1 MKLNTSQW
9 EYLTQFARS
18 LLIRSGEIRFNYT
31 DPSDLISAA
40 FLNLKDQ
47 EVTII
52 QLQKEIRKEFY
63 KQRNERASNKKH
75 FIDTSANDHKACPKC
90 RITFAAMEFKPR
102 INKHGILV
110 YNGYCPGCTADYQ
123 RYWRRTEKGRECM
136 RRIGRRYRAEL
147 NYNYL
152 LTLLVASAKGAKDR
166 GFFRRRPYLL
176 IERKLDVHDK
186 RLGIEV
192 GCKMK
197 ALPPKI

>member
-1 MKLNTSQW
+1 MPSLSIKTFYSKATDKIFTNLYFGPKKYSCHRNYLGIYVSFLPIFGLMKLNTSQW

-123 RYWRRTEKGRECM
+123 RYWRRTEKGRE
-136 RRIGRRYRAEL
+136 
-147 NYNYL
+147 
-152 LTLLVASAKGAKDR
+152 
-166 GFFRRRPYLL
+166 
-176 IERKLDVHDK
+176 
-186 RLGIEV
+186 
-192 GCKMK
+192 
-197 ALPPKI
+197 